1 MKRALLGVLAA
12 VVLVVATHGVG
23 HAESCTATGNN
34 ITVAASNGS
43 GSRNVTVTD
52 TNGTVHNFTV
62 PDPSTLLNKLNNA
75 ASQGAGCTVT
85 IEYNN
90 NDQITGVKGCNTMAE
105 PRPIGTWKPNF

>member
-1 MKRALLGVLAA
+1 MKRFLFGIVAACVLVLAG
-12 VVLVVATHGVG
+12 HGVSY
-23 HAESCTATGNN
+23 ADSCKATGNN

-43 GSRNVTVTD
+43 GSRNVTVVD
-52 TNGTVHNFTV
+52 TNGTTHNFTV

-75 ASQGAGCTVT
+75 AGQGAACTVT

-105 PRPIGTWKPNF
+105 PRPIGAWEPNF